1 MKRIVWISWLCLL
14 GACGTADELRFEEH
28 FDPGNAETV
37 DIAYLKSLCR
47 GASCSIRR
55 TLIVEGR
62 ITGND
67 LFREF
72 PRRLWIEDRSGG
84 IELLVDGYRLHE
96 RYPVGAP
103 LRLFCEGLWLGDYG
117 GRIQLG
123 AKPEDERTVGRIDPE
138 EFSFRSRLLAEDFE
152 PIVPR
157 TCTIGELTP
166 ALVGRFIRIS
176 EVRFVDEEAGLRWCD
191 TDPETGRPVA
201 TRRRLCDDK
210 GRTLT
215 LYTAAECLYATEPL
229 PNGKGSVCGILDRF
243 NGELQLRISNHD
255 FDLRQ
260 R

>member
-103 LRLFCEGLWLGDYG
+103 LRLFCEGL
-117 GRIQLG
+117 
-123 AKPEDERTVGRIDPE
+123 
-138 EFSFRSRLLAEDFE
+138 
-152 PIVPR
+152 
-157 TCTIGELTP
+157 
-166 ALVGRFIRIS
+166 
-176 EVRFVDEEAGLRWCD
+176 
-191 TDPETGRPVA
+191 
-201 TRRRLCDDK
+201 
-210 GRTLT
+210 
-215 LYTAAECLYATEPL
+215 
-229 PNGKGSVCGILDRF
+229 
-243 NGELQLRISNHD
+243 
-255 FDLRQ
+255 
-260 R
+260 

>member
-47 GASCSIRR
+47 GASCPIRR

-103 LRLFCEGLWLGDYG
+103 PDSAGREAG
-117 GRIQLG
+117 GRT
-123 AKPEDERTVGRIDPE
+123 DGR
-138 EFSFRSRLLAEDFE
+138 AH
-152 PIVPR
+152 
-157 TCTIGELTP
+157 
-166 ALVGRFIRIS
+166 
-176 EVRFVDEEAGLRWCD
+176 
-191 TDPETGRPVA
+191 RP
-201 TRRRLCDDK
+201 
-210 GRTLT
+210 
-215 LYTAAECLYATEPL
+215 
-229 PNGKGSVCGILDRF
+229 
-243 NGELQLRISNHD
+243 
-255 FDLRQ
+255 
-260 R
+260 